1 MRTTKN
7 IQDAI
12 TKCLRRA
19 GRYAPGMQYQI
30 AALAS
35 AMHTLTLANA
45 ECDQLE
51 GATIENATKEGKR
64 TVIHPAIKARQIAE
78 ASITQQAKNL
88 GLTVDAL
95 MNEVDSDPLIDLTRE
110 LKDESGAV
118 IRPE

>member
-35 AMHTLTLANA
+35 AMHTLALANA
-45 ECDQLE
+45 ECDRLD
-51 GATIENATKEGKR
+51 GATIVNATKEGKR

-88 GLTVDAL
+88 GLTMDAL
-95 MNEVDSDPLIDLTRE
+95 MSEVENDPLVELTKE
-110 LKDESGAV
+110 LRGESGAV
-118 IRPE
+118 VRPE